1 MFQFTLLIAGSKKC
15 EISKNSSKT
24 LYVSGRYVSKA
35 MFSYGKYE
43 LCALGLSV
51 GSENHEDTFWIHEK

>member
-1 MFQFTLLIAGSKKC
+1 MLQFTLLIAGSKKC

-51 GSENHEDTFWIHEK
+51 GSENHEDTLWIHKK